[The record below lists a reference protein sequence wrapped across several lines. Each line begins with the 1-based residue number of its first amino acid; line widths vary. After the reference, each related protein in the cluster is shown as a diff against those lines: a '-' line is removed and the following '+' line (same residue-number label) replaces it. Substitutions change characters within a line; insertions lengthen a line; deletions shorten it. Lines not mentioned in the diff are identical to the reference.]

1 MVNRALEIAILKIL
15 NRVPTGLREKTL
27 QSEVEIAMDR
37 PTLTSEEF
45 LDSLIS
51 LEDRALVDKWVN
63 LIGDTVWGITQMG
76 GDALKGL

>member
-1 MVNRALEIAILKIL
+1 MTNRSLEICILKIL

-27 QSEVEIAMDR
+27 QAEVEIAMDR

-45 LDSLIS
+45 LDALIS

-63 LIGDTVWGITQMG
+63 LIGDTVWGLTPMG